1 MTMDHEPVPA
11 FGATEQ
17 PLTPSTKTHLLKG
30 LSTESGWGLWVWA
43 ALAGYGVFAIS
54 GSTEPLGR
62 LLVGTV
68 AGSGDELS
76 QAVRYAL
83 AAGVFAAILA
93 VGTVVRL
100 LSFRVR
106 VAVVWAVLLAAFLA
120 FSYNFD
126 LKYSLIEAKF
136 PYLAGFRLDPRG
148 FILGAALTLYLSVIS
163 IFFSCLLGS
172 LGAFGRMSR
181 KPLFFGVASFYISFF
196 RGTPLLL
203 QIYLVYQGLAQQMN
217 LVLGAVTAGII
228 ALSLNYGAY
237 LAEIIRAGIQS
248 IPHGQVEAGMCL
260 GLKPWQIM
268 LKIVA
273 PQAMRVLI
281 PPVFSQFIAMLK
293 DTSLVSALGVWE
305 LLFLARS
312 YGRADFRYIE
322 MLLTAAVLYWTL
334 SIVMELIQVRLER
347 QFGKGFAV
355 SRH

>member
-1 MTMDHEPVPA
+1 MDHEPVPA
-11 FGATEQ
+11 LGVTEQ
-17 PLTPSTKTHLLKG
+17 PPMPTRTTGLLEG
-30 LSTESGWGLWVWA
+30 LDPKSGWRLWTLA
-43 ALAGYGVFAIS
+43 ALLGYGVFAVS
-54 GSTEPLGR
+54 GSKEPLGR
-62 LLVGTV
+62 LVAAVTVGPEGEMSEV
-68 AGSGDELS
+68 
-76 QAVRYAL
+76 VRYVLAACAL
-83 AAGVFAAILA
+83 AATLAIGA
-93 VGTVVRL
+93 VVRL
-100 LSFRVR
+100 LPFRVQ
-106 VAVVWAVLLAAFLA
+106 VAVVWALLLGAFVA
-120 FSYNFD
+120 FAYNFD
-126 LKYSLIEAKF
+126 LKYALIEEKF

-163 IFFSCLLGS
+163 IFFSCVLGS
-172 LGAFGRMSR
+172 LGAFGRMS
-181 KPLFFGVASFYISFF
+181 KNPIFFGVASFYISFF

-217 LVLGAVTAGII
+217 LILSAVTAGII

-248 IPHGQVEAGMCL
+248 IAHGQVEAGMCL

>member
-1 MTMDHEPVPA
+1 MPTRA
-11 FGATEQ
+11 AG
-17 PLTPSTKTHLLKG
+17 LLNG
-30 LSTESGWGLWVWA
+30 LGLKSGWRLW
-43 ALAGYGVFAIS
+43 ALAVLVGYGVFAVS
-54 GSTEPLGR
+54 GSQEPLGR
-62 LLVGTV
+62 LVAEATVGP
-68 AGSGDELS
+68 AGETTE
-76 QAVRYAL
+76 AVRYILAACAL
-83 AAGVFAAILA
+83 AVTLA
-93 VGTVVRL
+93 LGTVVRL
-100 LSFRVR
+100 LPFRLQ
-106 VAVVWAVLLAAFLA
+106 VAVVWALLLSTFLA
-120 FSYNFD
+120 FAYNFD
-126 LKYSLIEAKF
+126 LKYSLIEEKL

-148 FILGAALTLYLSVIS
+148 FILGAVLTLYLSVIS
-163 IFFSCLLGS
+163 IAFSCLLGI
-172 LGAFGRMSR
+172 LGAFGRMSNNAI
-181 KPLFFGVASFYISFF
+181 FFGIATFYISFF

-217 LVLGAVTAGII
+217 LILGAVTAGII

-268 LKIVA
+268 LKIVT
-273 PQAMRVLI
+273 PQAMRVLV
-281 PPVFSQFIAMLK
+281 PPIFSQFIAMLK

-334 SIVMELIQVRLER
+334 SIVMELIQARLER

>member
-1 MTMDHEPVPA
+1 MSSK
-11 FGATEQ
+11 ATGILE
-17 PLTPSTKTHLLKG
+17 G
-30 LSTESGWGLWVWA
+30 LGYRSGWRLWTLA
-43 ALAGYGVFAIS
+43 ALAAYAAFEIS
-54 GSTEPLGR
+54 ASNGPLGR
-62 LLVGTV
+62 LLVEGVAGTGAEATV
-68 AGSGDELS
+68 AL
-76 QAVRYAL
+76 RYEL
-83 AAGVFAAILA
+83 AAGAAVVTLA
-93 VGTVVRL
+93 LGTFIRL
-100 LSFRVR
+100 LPFRLQVI
-106 VAVVWAVLLAAFLA
+106 VVWAVLLSAFLA
-120 FSYNFD
+120 FAYNFD
-126 LKYSLIEAKF
+126 LKYSLIEEKF

-148 FILGAALTLYLSVIS
+148 FLLGAAMTLYLSVIS
-163 IFFSCLLGS
+163 IACSSFLGIV
-172 LGAFGRMSR
+172 GAFGRMSR
-181 KPLFFGVASFYISFF
+181 NAVFFGMASFYISFF

-203 QIYLVYQGLAQQMN
+203 QIYLVYQGLAQQLN
-217 LVLGAVTAGII
+217 LILGAVTAGII

-248 IPHGQVEAGMCL
+248 IARGQIEAGACL

-273 PQAMRVLI
+273 PQAMRVLV

-334 SIVMELIQVRLER
+334 SVILELMQVRLEQ

-355 SRH
+355 ARH